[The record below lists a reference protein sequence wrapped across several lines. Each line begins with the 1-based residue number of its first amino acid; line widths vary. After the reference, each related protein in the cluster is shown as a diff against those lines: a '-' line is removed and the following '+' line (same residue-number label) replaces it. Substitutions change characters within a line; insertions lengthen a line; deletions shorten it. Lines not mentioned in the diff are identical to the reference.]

1 MPYFR
6 YRAKNKQNET
16 VEGVVQ
22 AAGQGV
28 AAGILDD
35 QGLTIVSLRVEQLN
49 IFRQSLKIFN
59 RIRAKDLV
67 IFSRQLSVTISAN
80 IPLVQGLRILIAQT
94 DSPTFK
100 MMISEIADDVEGGA
114 KLSAALGR
122 HPAVFSKFYVSIVKS
137 GEASGKLDEIL
148 RYLADQQAKDY
159 DLTSKIRGA
168 MIYPAFILVG
178 LVVVATLMMVVVVPQ
193 LTAILQESGV
203 PMPRSTRMFI
213 ATSNFL
219 THFWWALLLGVIAVA
234 AACYLAVNKT
244 KPGRYFW
251 DVAKLHIPIF
261 GNLSQKILLVRFTRS
276 LHTLLSGGV
285 PLSRSLEVVSEVTN
299 NVLYQQLIM
308 ETRRTVEGGH
318 SIAAEFLKSKEVPAM
333 VSQMMR
339 LGERTGQLDEI
350 LDKLAN
356 FYTRE
361 ADNMISNLVTL
372 IEPLVMVLIGIGV
385 GLLVSAIILPI
396 YNLAAGL

>member
-1 MPYFR
+1 M
-6 YRAKNKQNET
+6 
-16 VEGVVQ
+16 
-22 AAGQGV
+22 
-28 AAGILDD
+28 
-35 QGLTIVSLRVEQLN
+35 
-49 IFRQSLKIFN
+49 
-59 RIRAKDLV
+59 
-67 IFSRQLSVTISAN
+67 
-80 IPLVQGLRILIAQT
+80 
-94 DSPTFK
+94 
-100 MMISEIADDVEGGA
+100 
-114 KLSAALGR
+114 
-122 HPAVFSKFYVSIVKS
+122 
-137 GEASGKLDEIL
+137 
-148 RYLADQQAKDY
+148 
-159 DLTSKIRGA
+159 
-168 MIYPAFILVG
+168 
-178 LVVVATLMMVVVVPQ
+178 
-193 LTAILQESGV
+193 
-203 PMPRSTRMFI
+203 
-213 ATSNFL
+213 
-219 THFWWALLLGVIAVA
+219 IAVA